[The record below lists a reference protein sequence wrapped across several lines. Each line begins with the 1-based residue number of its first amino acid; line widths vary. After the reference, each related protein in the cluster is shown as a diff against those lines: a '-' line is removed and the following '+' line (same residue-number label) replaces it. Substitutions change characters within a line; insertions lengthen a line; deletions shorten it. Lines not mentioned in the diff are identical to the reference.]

1 MKIVRLFSIVLVFSM
16 AMLLSSTK
24 ASATYDPLS
33 VTNNKFGIH
42 ILFPEELSK
51 AAELVN
57 SSGGDWGY
65 VTIPIQAS
73 DKNVDKW
80 QKFMDDCK
88 RYHLIPIIRLATDGD
103 YFSTGSWSVPNDDDI
118 VDFANFLDSLSW
130 PTQNRYI
137 VVYNEPN
144 RGDEWGGTPDASTY
158 AQILDYAVHRFK
170 QYDPDFFI
178 ISAGL
183 DNGSVN
189 QYNGQAI
196 NEFTY
201 MQQMNDAVPGI
212 FSEIDGLGSHSYP
225 NPGFSAPP
233 SALREGIDSFY
244 YQNNIVYA
252 LTGKELP
259 VFITET
265 GWSVDQ
271 VPYDLQVS
279 YYSQALE
286 NFWNEPNIVAITP
299 FILNAG
305 AGSFNNLS
313 FLQNGNHTPL
323 YDGYKNFPKV
333 KGEPLLAKD
342 FAVSIQNQNASI
354 PTKTFKTNEAIKTI
368 FEQLNKSTTTFF
380 KWLLGA

>member
-1 MKIVRLFSIVLVFSM
+1 MKLIKIVLVALFFTFV
-16 AMLLSSTK
+16 ALPFSTK
-24 ASATYDPLS
+24 ANAIYDPHS
-33 VTNNKFGIH
+33 VANNIFGIH

-57 SSGGDWGY
+57 SNGGDWGY

-73 DKNVDKW
+73 DKNLDKW

-88 RYHLIPIIRLATDGD
+88 TDHLIPIIRLATDGD
-103 YFSTGSWSVPNDDDI
+103 YFNQSSWSVPTDSDI

-144 RGDEWGGTPDASTY
+144 RSDEWGGTPDAAAY
-158 AQILDYAVHRFK
+158 AQILDFAVSRFK
-170 QYDPDFFI
+170 QENKDFFI

-183 DNGSVN
+183 DNASVN
-189 QYNGQAI
+189 NTGQSI

-201 MQQMNDAVPGI
+201 MSQMNDAVNGI

-233 SALREGIDSFY
+233 SSAQEGIDSFY
-244 YQNNIVYA
+244 YQNNLVNS
-252 LTGKELP
+252 LTGKNLP

-265 GWSVDQ
+265 GWSNQTVS
-271 VPYDLQVS
+271 YDLQKQ
-279 YYSQALE
+279 YYASAFQDY
-286 NFWNEPNIVAITP
+286 WNDSNVVAVTP
-299 FILNAG
+299 FVLSAG
-305 AGSFNNLS
+305 QGVFAQLS
-313 FLQNGNHTPL
+313 FTNSSGETPL
-323 YDGYKNFPKV
+323 FSAYKGFSKI

-342 FAVSIQNQNASI
+342 FALSIGKQNRSI
-354 PTKTFKTNEAIKTI
+354 PVKKFQSNETI
-368 FEQLNKSTTTFF
+368 RTVFETINQSAKTFF
-380 KWLLGA
+380 KWLLKT